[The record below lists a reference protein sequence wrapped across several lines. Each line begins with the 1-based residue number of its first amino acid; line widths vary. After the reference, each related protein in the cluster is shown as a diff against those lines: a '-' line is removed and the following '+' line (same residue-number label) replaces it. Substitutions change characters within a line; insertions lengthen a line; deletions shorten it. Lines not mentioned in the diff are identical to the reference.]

1 LRNKRLSLHEIP
13 FASAP
18 ARRNPL
24 AMAFDSYRDFVHH
37 LDRAGELK
45 RISQPVATELEIT
58 ELADR
63 EMKSPGGGK
72 ALLIEQPTVNGKVS
86 PFPVAINTMGSWKRM
101 AMSMGAETVDEVA
114 KELGALMKAKPPASF
129 KETIKLLG
137 TALDLRH
144 AKPNIVKDGPCK
156 EVIQRFD
163 ESGKVGKWESETN
176 ATSSHLPTF
185 PPAHFPSGLVHLPP
199 TFPTPPT
206 LLNLPIQKC
215 WPLDGGRFIT
225 LPCVVTKDPDTGE
238 RNVGMYRIQIYDDRT
253 TGMHW
258 QLQKVGARHGRRYY
272 ETGTRMPV
280 SIFLG
285 GDPMFPF
292 AATAPLPDGLDEFLL
307 AGYLRKKSV
316 ELVKCETN
324 DLEVPANADFVIE
337 GYVDPTEPLRDEGPF
352 GDHTGYYTL
361 PEPYPVFHVTAI
373 THRKDAVYPATIVG
387 IPPMEDFYIG
397 GASVKLFLPI
407 FKMNFPEIVDIALPA
422 EGVFHNLVFVSIK
435 KTYPMQAYKIMH
447 GLWGMGQMMFTK
459 YLVVVDADVNVHNT
473 SEVLFHLC
481 ANTDPQRDSIF
492 TKGPSDVLDHA
503 TSEIASGSKLGID
516 ATKKIPGEGFNRPWP
531 PLIRM
536 DVAVRKK
543 IDSFFQK

>member
-1 LRNKRLSLHEIP
+1 
-13 FASAP
+13 
-18 ARRNPL
+18 
-24 AMAFDSYRDFVHH
+24 MAFESFRDFVGQ

-63 EMKSPGGGK
+63 QMKSPGGGK
-72 ALLIEQPTVNGKVS
+72 ALLIEKPTVNGQVS
-86 PFPVAINTMGSWKRM
+86 LFPVAINTMGSWKRM
-101 AMSMGAETVDEVA
+101 AMSMGANSVDEVA
-114 KELGALMKAKPPASF
+114 AELGSLMKAKPPTGFREA
-129 KETIKLLG
+129 IKLLG
-137 TALDLRH
+137 QALDLRH
-144 AKPNIVKDGPCK
+144 AKPKIVKDGPCK
-156 EVIQRFD
+156 EVIHKFD
-163 ESGKVGKWESETN
+163 APPTRTEPWPKVPDIPKVGR
-176 ATSSHLPTF
+176 AV
-185 PPAHFPSGLVHLPP
+185 PSAPRLGEDTGPY
-199 TFPTPPT
+199 PT

-280 SIFLG
+280 SVFLG
-285 GDPMFPF
+285 GDPVFTF

-337 GYVDPTEPLRDEGPF
+337 GYVDPTEPLREEGPF

-373 THRKDAVYPATIVG
+373 THRKDAIYPATIVG
-387 IPPMEDFYIG
+387 KPPMEDFYIG

-422 EGVFHNLVFVSIK
+422 EGVFHNLVFVSIRK
-435 KTYPMQAYKIMH
+435 SYPMQAYKIMH

-459 YLVVVDADVNVHNT
+459 YIVVVDDDVDVHNT
-473 SEVLFHLC
+473 SEVLFRLC

-492 TKGPSDVLDHA
+492 TKGPADVLDHA
-503 TSEIASGSKLGID
+503 TSEMAIGSKLGID
-516 ATKKIPGEGFNRPWP
+516 ATKKLLGEGFKRPWP

-536 DVAVRKK
+536 DENIRKK
-543 IDSFFQK
+543 VDALIGGKL

>member
-1 LRNKRLSLHEIP
+1 
-13 FASAP
+13 
-18 ARRNPL
+18 
-24 AMAFDSYRDFVHH
+24 MAYDSTRHWIQV
-37 LDRAGELK
+37 LEAAGELR
-45 RISQPVATELEIT
+45 RITEPISTELEIT
-58 ELADR
+58 EIANR

-72 ALLIEQPTVNGKVS
+72 ALWIEKPTVNGVVS
-86 PFPVAINTMGSWKRM
+86 PFPVIINSMGSWKRM
-101 AMSMGAETVDEVA
+101 ALSLGADSVDA
-114 KELGALMKAKPPASF
+114 AAAELGALMKAKPPSSF
-129 KETIKLLG
+129 RETIRLLS

-144 AKPNIVKDGPCK
+144 AKPKTVKSGPCK
-156 EVIQRFD
+156 EIIHTFEAPSTRTD
-163 ESGKVGKWESETN
+163 AWPAAPRTEEIRSESRKLE
-176 ATSSHLPTF
+176 
-185 PPAHFPSGLVHLPP
+185 
-199 TFPTPPT
+199 T
-206 LLNLPIQKC
+206 LLNLPILKC

-238 RNVGMYRIQIYDDRT
+238 RNVGMYRIQIYDNRT

-272 ETGTRMPV
+272 ETGERMPV
-280 SIFLG
+280 AIFLG
-285 GDPMFPF
+285 GDPAFTF

-316 ELVKCETN
+316 ELVRCETN
-324 DLEVPANADFVIE
+324 DLEVPAHADFVIE
-337 GYVDPTEPLRDEGPF
+337 GYVDPREPLREEGPF

-361 PEPYPVFHVTAI
+361 PEPYPVFHITAI
-373 THRKDAVYPATIVG
+373 THRKDAVYPSTIVG

-397 GASVKLFLPI
+397 SASVKLFLPI

-459 YLVVVDADVNVHNT
+459 YIVVVDAEVNVHNT

-481 ANTDPQRDSIF
+481 ANTDPQRDSLF
-492 TKGPSDVLDHA
+492 TKGPADVLDHA
-503 TSEIASGSKLGID
+503 TSEIGLGSKLGID
-516 ATKKIPGEGFNRPWP
+516 ATKKISGEGFRREWP

-536 DVAVRKK
+536 DESIQKK
-543 IDSFFQK
+543 IDALFSKANSSLPISIHS

>member
-1 LRNKRLSLHEIP
+1 
-13 FASAP
+13 
-18 ARRNPL
+18 
-24 AMAFDSYRDFVHH
+24 MAFDSYREFVAR
-37 LDRAGELK
+37 LEQAGELI
-45 RISQPVATELEIT
+45 RVPQPVATELEIT

-63 EMKSPGGGK
+63 QMKSPGGGK
-72 ALLIEQPTVNGKVS
+72 ALLIERPTINGQES

-101 AMSMGAETVDEVA
+101 ALSMGADSVDEVA
-114 KELGALMKAKPPASF
+114 TELGALMKARPPTSLRDAM
-129 KETIKLLG
+129 KLFG
-137 TALDLRH
+137 TAIDLRH
-144 AKPNIVKDGPCK
+144 ARPKRVKTGPCK
-156 EVIQRFD
+156 EVIRHFTGAD
-163 ESGKVGKWESETN
+163 GKSKMEDGKERASGAPS
-176 ATSSHLPTF
+176 AILHLPSSL
-185 PPAHFPSGLVHLPP
+185 PPGPAQLPP
-199 TFPTPPT
+199 TSATPPT
-206 LLNLPIQKC
+206 LQDLPILKC

-225 LPCVVTKDPDTGE
+225 LPCVVTRDADTGE
-238 RNVGMYRIQIYDDRT
+238 RNVGMYRIQVYDPQT

-258 QLQKVGARHGRRYY
+258 QLQKVAARHGRRYY

-285 GDPMFPF
+285 GDPMFAF

-337 GYVDPTEPLRDEGPF
+337 GYVDPTEPLREEGPF
-352 GDHTGYYTL
+352 GDHTGFYTL

-387 IPPMEDFYIG
+387 RPPMEDFYMG
-397 GASVKLFLPI
+397 GASVKLFLPV

-422 EGVFHNLVFVSIK
+422 EGVFHNLVFVSIR

-459 YLVVVDADVNVHNT
+459 YLVVVDDDVDVHNT
-473 SEVLFHLC
+473 SEVLFRLC

-492 TKGPSDVLDHA
+492 TKGPADVLDHA
-503 TSEIASGSKLGID
+503 TGEIAIGSKLGID
-516 ATKKIPGEGFNRPWP
+516 ATKKLPGEGFRRPWP

-536 DVAVRKK
+536 DEGVRRRVATLLRETG
-543 IDSFFQK
+543 

>member
-1 LRNKRLSLHEIP
+1 
-13 FASAP
+13 
-18 ARRNPL
+18 
-24 AMAFDSYRDFVHH
+24 MAFDSFRDFADH

-45 RISQPVATELEIT
+45 RIAQPVATELEIT
-58 ELADR
+58 EIADR

-72 ALLIEQPTVNGKVS
+72 ALLFEKPTVNGVVS
-86 PFPVAINTMGSWKRM
+86 PFPVAINTLGSHKRM
-101 AMSMGAETVDEVA
+101 AMSMGVGSVDEA
-114 KELGALMKAKPPASF
+114 AAELGSLMKAKPPASF
-129 KETIKLLG
+129 KEAIKLLG
-137 TALDLRH
+137 QALDLRH
-144 AKPNIVKDGPCK
+144 AKPKLVKTGPCQDVVQK
-156 EVIQRFD
+156 FEPGKKV
-163 ESGKVGKWESETN
+163 ESWPKAPSVSD
-176 ATSSHLPTF
+176 TSTF
-185 PPAHFPSGLVHLPP
+185 NLQPS
-199 TFPTPPT
+199 T
-206 LLNLPIQKC
+206 LLNLPILKC

-225 LPCVVTKDPDTGE
+225 LPCVVTRDPDTGE

-258 QLQKVGARHGRRYY
+258 QLQKVAARHGRRYY
-272 ETGTRMPV
+272 EKGERMPV
-280 SIFLG
+280 SIFIG

-316 ELVKCETN
+316 ELVKCLTN

-337 GYVDPTEPLRDEGPF
+337 GYIDPTEPLREEGPF

-361 PEPYPVFHVTAI
+361 PEPYPVFHITAI

-459 YLVVVDADVNVHNT
+459 YMVVVDAGVNVHNT
-473 SEVLFHLC
+473 SEVLFHLT

-492 TKGPSDVLDHA
+492 TKGPADVLDHA
-503 TSEIASGSKLGID
+503 TSEIAIGSKLGID
-516 ATKKIPGEGFNRPWP
+516 ATKKLPGEGFKRPWP
-531 PLIRM
+531 PLLKM
-536 DVAVRKK
+536 DEAVKKK
-543 IDSFFQK
+543 IDQLFNR